1 MMPQHEYE
9 GAYFKIDGKDMPIP
23 SAIGFEDEVLWS
35 SNTGRSS
42 NGETNGDI
50 IDYKKKI
57 KLTWD
62 LLTREEM
69 KLLKQALKP
78 AFFSI
83 YFLDDE
89 DNTFKTITCFRS
101 NISSSVY
108 GYAFSHTYKDVSVDL
123 TQK

>member
-9 GAYFKIDGKDMPIP
+9 GAYFKIDEKEMPIP

-62 LLTREEM
+62 LLSKEEM
-69 KLLKQALKP
+69 MILKQALKP
-78 AFFSI
+78 AFFTVT
-83 YFLDDE
+83 YLDDE
-89 DNTFKTITCFRS
+89 DDTFKTITCFRG

-108 GYAFSHTYKDVSVDL
+108 SYAFTHTYKDVSVDL